1 MDPHSFFTDPDPAA
15 LYNAD
20 LNPASFLLYK
30 KYLMKSFQYMKKTVS
45 KKKHGVGPNLS
56 TYDIPVLWNGPV
68 LRSRT
73 F

>member
-45 KKKHGVGPNLS
+45 KKKN
-56 TYDIPVLWNGPV
+56 TE
-68 LRSRT
+68 
-73 F
+73 